1 MRSTNRA
8 NRAQPEQVV
17 NKGFGRYAVATIAVV
32 LVVGAL
38 LSLAFRG
45 PGDAGAIWLSA
56 GIAVA
61 VQLAAFSLSR
71 LAGANN
77 LMARM
82 GTGALLRLLTVFVY
96 AILAAKVI
104 GLPLVAAL
112 ISLAA
117 FLFLSTLIEPL
128 LIK

>member
-1 MRSTNRA
+1 M
-8 NRAQPEQVV
+8 
-17 NKGFGRYAVATIAVV
+17 NKGLGRYAMATIGLV

-45 PGDAGAIWLSA
+45 PGDHGAIWLSA
-56 GIAVA
+56 AIAVA
-61 VQLAAFSLSR
+61 VQLAVQLAADSLAR
-71 LAGANN
+71 LAGANNN

-82 GTGALLRLLTVFVY
+82 GTGALLRLLTVVVY

-104 GLPLVAAL
+104 GVPVVAAL
-112 ISLAA
+112 ISLAV

-128 LIK
+128 LIKS

>member
-1 MRSTNRA
+1 M
-8 NRAQPEQVV
+8 
-17 NKGFGRYAVATIAVV
+17 NKGFGRYAVATVAVV

-61 VQLAAFSLSR
+61 VQLAAASLAR
-71 LAGANN
+71 IAGANNN

-82 GTGALLRLLTVFVY
+82 GTGALLRLLTVVVY

-112 ISLAA
+112 ISLAV

>member
-1 MRSTNRA
+1 M
-8 NRAQPEQVV
+8 
-17 NKGFGRYAVATIAVV
+17 ATIGVV

-56 GIAVA
+56 AIAVA
-61 VQLAAFSLSR
+61 VQLAVFALAR
-71 LAGANN
+71 LVGANN

-82 GTGALLRLLTVFVY
+82 GTGALLRLLTVVVY
-96 AILAAKVI
+96 GILAAKVI

-112 ISLAA
+112 ISLAV

-128 LIK
+128 LIKS

>member
-1 MRSTNRA
+1 M
-8 NRAQPEQVV
+8 
-17 NKGFGRYAVATIAVV
+17 ATIGVV

-45 PGDAGAIWLSA
+45 PGDTGAIWFSA
-56 GIAVA
+56 GVAVA
-61 VQLAAFSLSR
+61 VQLAAASLAR

-77 LMARM
+77 LMVRM
-82 GTGALLRLLTVFVY
+82 GTGALLRLLTVVLY

-112 ISLAA
+112 VSLAA

-128 LIK
+128 LIKS

>member
-1 MRSTNRA
+1 
-8 NRAQPEQVV
+8 
-17 NKGFGRYAVATIAVV
+17 VATIAVV
-32 LVVGAL
+32 LMVGAL
-38 LSLAFRG
+38 LSVAFRG

-56 GIAVA
+56 AIAIA
-61 VQLAAFSLSR
+61 VQLSASSLAR

-82 GTGALLRLLTVFVY
+82 GTGALLRLLTVVVY

-112 ISLAA
+112 ISLAV

>member
-1 MRSTNRA
+1 
-8 NRAQPEQVV
+8 VK
-17 NKGFGRYAVATIAVV
+17 KGLGRYAMATIGVV

-45 PGDAGAIWLSA
+45 PGDTGAIWLSA

-61 VQLAAFSLSR
+61 VQLAAFSLGR

-82 GTGALLRLLTVFVY
+82 GTGALLRLLTVVVY

-104 GLPLVAAL
+104 ALPLVAAL
-112 ISLAA
+112 VSLAA

-128 LIK
+128 LIKS

>member
-1 MRSTNRA
+1 MS
-8 NRAQPEQVV
+8 
-17 NKGFGRYAVATIAVV
+17 KGLGRYAIATIGVV
-32 LVVGAL
+32 LIVGGL

-45 PGDAGAIWLSA
+45 PGDVGAIWLSA

-61 VQLAAFSLSR
+61 IQLAAFPLGR

-82 GTGALLRLLTVFVY
+82 GTGALLRLLTVVVY

-104 GLPLVAAL
+104 AVPLVAAL

-128 LIK
+128 LTKP

>member
-1 MRSTNRA
+1 
-8 NRAQPEQVV
+8 V

>member
-1 MRSTNRA
+1 
-8 NRAQPEQVV
+8 V
-17 NKGFGRYAVATIAVV
+17 NKGFGRYALAMIAVV

-45 PGDAGAIWLSA
+45 PGDVGAIWLSA
-56 GIAVA
+56 GIAIA
-61 VQLAAFSLSR
+61 VQLAAFALSR

-82 GTGALLRLLTVFVY
+82 GTGALLRLLTVVVY

-112 ISLAA
+112 ISLAV